1 MTFQATVVQVLIAS
15 PSDTS
20 EHRDAIE
27 GCLNRWNISRAVGSS
42 VMLLP
47 RRYETSAVPQMGTDG
62 QSVINNQL
70 VKDAD
75 VVIAVF
81 ANKLGSATPRALSGT
96 VEEIKEAH
104 EAGKH
109 VHVYFSS
116 APVPREHLADVA
128 ALDAYRAQFEG
139 LYGTF
144 TDTGDLIEQVRHAI
158 DTDISSIAASPL
170 PTKAGGANPV
180 VFPESESAVKHDSKG
195 KPKDVTKRAMV
206 VENKSDVDA
215 EDFLV
220 SFTSTDGGDID
231 SSGVFMFDEP
241 FQQTLYAGQSVKFR
255 YELTMNSDRTISASM
270 AWTEGGEPKTR
281 DVRVSTY

>member
-42 VMLLP
+42 VILLP

-116 APVPREHLADVA
+116 APVPRAHLADVA
-128 ALDAYRAQFEG
+128 ALDAYRAEFEG

-158 DTDISSIAASPL
+158 DTDISSIAVNPL
-170 PTKAGGANPV
+170 PSKAGGANPV
-180 VFPESESAVKHDSKG
+180 VSPESVSTVKYDSKG
-195 KPKDVTKRAMV
+195 KAKNVTKRAIV
-206 VENKSDVDA
+206 IENKGSVDA
-215 EDFLV
+215 EDFFV
-220 SFTSTDGGDID
+220 AFTSADGGNISD
-231 SSGVFMFDEP
+231 SAVFMFDEP
-241 FQQTLYAGQSVKFR
+241 FQQQG
-255 YELTMNSDRTISASM
+255 
-270 AWTEGGEPKTR
+270 
-281 DVRVSTY
+281 

>member
-42 VMLLP
+42 AMLLP
-47 RRYETSAVPQMGTDG
+47 RRYESSAVPQMGTDG

-128 ALDAYRAQFEG
+128 ALDAYKAAFEG

-158 DTDISSIAASPL
+158 DIDISNITVNPSLS
-170 PTKAGGANPV
+170 KVGGANPIV
-180 VFPESESAVKHDSKG
+180 SPEAVSTVKHDSKG
-195 KPKDVTKRAMV
+195 KAKDVTKRAIV
-206 VENKSDVDA
+206 IENKGSVDA

-220 SFTSTDGGDID
+220 NFTSADGGNINDAA
-231 SSGVFMFDEP
+231 VFMFDEP
-241 FQQTLYAGQSVKFR
+241 FQQTLYAGQSLRFR
-255 YELTMNSDRTISASM
+255 YELAGGSANTISANM
-270 AWTEGGEPKTR
+270 TWKEDGEPKTR
-281 DVRVSTY
+281 DVIVSTY

>member
-47 RRYETSAVPQMGTDG
+47 RRYETSAVPQIGTDG

-75 VVIAVF
+75 IVIAVF
-81 ANKLGSATPRALSGT
+81 ANKLGSETPRALSGT

-104 EAGKH
+104 EAGKS

-116 APVPREHLADVA
+116 APVPREHLSDVD
-128 ALDAYRAQFEG
+128 ALDAYRAEFAG
-139 LYGTF
+139 LYGMF

-158 DTDISSIAASPL
+158 DTDISNVAVNPL
-170 PTKAGGANPV
+170 PSKVGGANPIASPEAVPV
-180 VFPESESAVKHDSKG
+180 VKYDSKN
-195 KPKDVTKRAMV
+195 KAKNYTERAIV
-206 VENKSDVDA
+206 IENKGSVDA

-220 SFTSTDGGDID
+220 VFTSADGGSLDD
-231 SSGVFMFDEP
+231 SGIFMFDEP
-241 FQQTLYAGQSVKFR
+241 FQETLYAGQSIKFQ
-255 YELTMNSDRTISASM
+255 YQLVMNSARMISASM
-270 AWTEGGEPKTR
+270 TWTEGGEPKTR
-281 DVRVSTY
+281 DVRLRTY

>member
-1 MTFQATVVQVLIAS
+1 MTFPATVVQVLIAS

-20 EHRDAIE
+20 EYRDAIE

-62 QSVINNQL
+62 QAVINNQL

-75 VVIAVF
+75 VVVAVF

-96 VEEIKEAH
+96 VEEIKEAY

-128 ALDAYRAQFEG
+128 ALDAYRAEFAG

-158 DTDISSIAASPL
+158 DTDISSIAGTPFL
-170 PTKAGGANPV
+170 TKSGGANPIV
-180 VFPESESAVKHDSKG
+180 SPESVSTLKHDSKG
-195 KPKDVTKRAMV
+195 KAKDVTKRAMV
-206 VENKSDVDA
+206 IENKSDIDA
-215 EDFLV
+215 EDFFV
-220 SFTSTDGGDID
+220 SFTSADGGKID
-231 SSGVFMFDEP
+231 DSGVFMFDEP
-241 FQQTLYAGQSVKFR
+241 FQQTLYAGQSLKLR
-255 YELTMNSDRTISASM
+255 YELTMSSDRTILASM
-270 AWTEGGEPKTR
+270 TWTEGGEPKNR
-281 DVRVSTY
+281 EVRVSTY